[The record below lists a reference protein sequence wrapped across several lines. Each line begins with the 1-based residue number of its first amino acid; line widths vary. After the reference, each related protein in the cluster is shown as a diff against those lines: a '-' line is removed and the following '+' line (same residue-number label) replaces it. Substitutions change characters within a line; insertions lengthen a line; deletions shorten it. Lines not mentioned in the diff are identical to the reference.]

1 MNTLSLSDSLAE
13 LGPMGKRLS
22 SRLKSL
28 GIMSIE
34 DLLFHYP
41 FRYEDW
47 SRVLP
52 IKNLIPGMQA
62 TVSATVK
69 TISFRPGRWKIKP
82 LIEALL
88 EDQNGDHIRA
98 VWFNASYLIKTLTPG
113 TALLLSGKIDRSKDA
128 LQLTHP
134 VWEKNT
140 THAPMHTARI
150 IPIYHATNTISQ
162 KQIRSLMAVSL
173 QNIPS
178 IPDPLPSWIASGAK
192 IIPLDRAIRAIHFPS
207 TWAALSAA
215 QTRLKFDEL
224 FLLQLRSAL
233 ARQELTA
240 LKSTPIPFHETL
252 TRTFVARLP
261 FKLTTAQRKAAWEI
275 IKDLGKG
282 KPMNRLLE
290 GDVGSGKTVAAAIA
304 ALNVIA
310 SGHQVAYL
318 APTAILAAQQFA
330 TFCRLFS
337 DTPLCPPL
345 TKGGNGGVFTI
356 ALITQGDIRVNKIQS
371 FPPQRDPAYLRE
383 SDSRGGTK
391 PKVQNERGYKKISK
405 QELAVLLRKGR
416 VDISIG
422 THALLSE
429 HIQFQKLALVIV
441 DEQHRFGVN
450 QRAALLRR
458 SAQIKTQIDADADD
472 FLYKELTYQIR
483 GAAFEVANSLGLG
496 LKENVYQKALEESL
510 KQKRLLYERE
520 KSINVSFHDTRVG
533 SFKPDF
539 IIDQKVIVELKAL
552 PFIGKIEEKQLWS
565 YLKGSNYKVALL
577 INFGNDKLDIRRIIY
592 DTARDKT
599 PQPSPNQHAS
609 VINQHMSA
617 SSDLRPSASHLRES
631 AYVPHLLSM
640 TATPIPRSLA
650 LVAYADLDLSII
662 NELPKGRAPI
672 TTKIIPP
679 EQRQDAYNLI
689 KQELSSGHQAFIIC
703 PLIDPSD
710 ALGVKSVKEEAE
722 RLKREHFPHV
732 NLAALHGRMTPAS
745 KDKIMGAFA
754 QGSIQVLVS
763 TPVVEV
769 GIDVPNATVILIE
782 SAERFGLAQL
792 HQLRGRVGRSTHSS
806 WCLLATE
813 TEQEEA
819 LKRLHAAVSSRDG
832 FALAEIDLEM
842 RGPGEVYGTQ
852 QSGFLDTLKI
862 AKLTDVI
869 ILKQSKE
876 TVARLLQE
884 DPALSRY
891 PLLQRRLAVFEESVH
906 FE

>member
-1 MNTLSLSDSLAE
+1 MSTLSLSTSVIE
-13 LGPMGKRLS
+13 LGPMGKRLN
-22 SRLKSL
+22 SRLRNL

-62 TVSATVK
+62 TVSATLK

-88 EDQNGDHIRA
+88 EDSNGDQIRA

-113 TALLLSGKIDRSKDA
+113 TALLLSGKIDRSKGA

-134 VWEKNT
+134 VWEKSSS
-140 THAPMHTARI
+140 HAPTHTARI

-162 KQIRSLMAVSL
+162 KQIRALVVVAL
-173 QNIPS
+173 KYIPS
-178 IPDPLPSWIASGAK
+178 IPDPLPSWMRTSAK

-215 QTRLKFDEL
+215 QTRLKFDDL

-233 ARQELTA
+233 SRQELTA
-240 LKSTPIPFHETL
+240 LHSASIPFHETL

-275 IKDLGKG
+275 IKDLGKD

-304 ALNVIA
+304 ALNTIA
-310 SGHQVAYL
+310 GGFQVAYL

-337 DTPLCPPL
+337 HTPH
-345 TKGGNGGVFTI
+345 TI
-356 ALITQGDIRVNKIQS
+356 ALITQGDIRVNKIQN
-371 FPPQRDPAYLRE
+371 
-383 SDSRGGTK
+383 
-391 PKVQNERGYKKISK
+391 PKSKIQNDGDYKKESK
-405 QELAVLLRKGR
+405 YELTELLKQGK
-416 VDISIG
+416 INIIIG

-441 DEQHRFGVN
+441 DEQHRFGVR
-450 QRAALLRR
+450 QRHQLLSTHQSIPSSSTDGR
-458 SAQIKTQIDADADD
+458 
-472 FLYKELTYQIR
+472 
-483 GAAFEVANSLGLG
+483 LGV
-496 LKENVYQKALEESL
+496 N
-510 KQKRLLYERE
+510 E
-520 KSINVSFHDTRVG
+520 KSSTVATSLIMRGVAATKSVSEASRAGISAKGGESEAESHAVSRSQGETTA
-533 SFKPDF
+533 SFFATTP
-539 IIDQKVIVELKAL
+539 
-552 PFIGKIEEKQLWS
+552 
-565 YLKGSNYKVALL
+565 SN
-577 INFGNDKLDIRRIIY
+577 
-592 DTARDKT
+592 T
-599 PQPSPNQHAS
+599 
-609 VINQHMSA
+609 
-617 SSDLRPSASHLRES
+617 
-631 AYVPHLLSM
+631 VPHLLSM

-650 LVAYADLDLSII
+650 LIAYADLDLSII

-679 EQRQDAYNLI
+679 EQRQEAYHLVT
-689 KQELSSGHQAFIIC
+689 QELSAGHQAFIIC

-722 RLKREHFPHV
+722 RLKREHFPHA
-732 NLAALHGRMTPAS
+732 NLTALHGKMAPQK
-745 KDKIMGAFA
+745 KDAIMREFA
-754 QGSIQVLVS
+754 EGKIQVLVS

-769 GIDVPNATVILIE
+769 GIDVPNATLILIE

-792 HQLRGRVGRSTHSS
+792 HQLRGRVGRSTHPS

-813 TEQEEA
+813 SEQEEA
-819 LKRLHAAVSSRDG
+819 LKRLHAVVSSRDG
-832 FALAEIDLEM
+832 FALAEKDLEM
-842 RGPGEVYGTQ
+842 RGPGEVYGTA

-876 TVARLLQE
+876 AVTRLLQE

-891 PLLQRRLAVFEESVH
+891 PLLKRRLAAFAQSVH

>member
-22 SRLKSL
+22 TRLRSL
-28 GIMSIE
+28 GIVSIE

-47 SRVLP
+47 SQVLP

-62 TVSATVK
+62 TVSATLK

-88 EDQNGDHIRA
+88 EDQNHDQIRA
-98 VWFNASYLIKTLTPG
+98 VWFNASYLVKTLTPG
-113 TALLLSGKIDRSKDA
+113 TTLLLSGKIDRIKGG

-134 VWEKNT
+134 IWEKST

-162 KQIRSLMAVSL
+162 KQIRALVAVVL
-173 QNIPS
+173 ANIPY

-192 IIPLDRAIRAIHFPS
+192 IIPLERAIRAIHFPS
-207 TWAALSAA
+207 TWAILSAA

-224 FLLQLRSAL
+224 FFLQLRSAL

-240 LKSTPIPFHETL
+240 LHSASIPFHETL

-275 IKDLGKG
+275 IKDLGRSE
-282 KPMNRLLE
+282 PMNRLLE

-337 DTPLCPPL
+337 DTPH
-345 TKGGNGGVFTI
+345 TI
-356 ALITQGDIRVNKIQS
+356 ALITQGDIRVNKVQS
-371 FPPQRDPAYLRE
+371 FPPQRDPAYLSEPDLR
-383 SDSRGGTK
+383 SGTK
-391 PKVQNERGYKKISK
+391 SKVQNERGYEKISK

-422 THALLSE
+422 THALLSDS
-429 HIQFQKLALVIV
+429 IQFQKLALVIV

-450 QRAALLRR
+450 QRHALLR
-458 SAQIKTQIDADADD
+458 
-472 FLYKELTYQIR
+472 
-483 GAAFEVANSLGLG
+483 
-496 LKENVYQKALEESL
+496 
-510 KQKRLLYERE
+510 
-520 KSINVSFHDTRVG
+520 G
-533 SFKPDF
+533 ST
-539 IIDQKVIVELKAL
+539 
-552 PFIGKIEEKQLWS
+552 
-565 YLKGSNYKVALL
+565 L
-577 INFGNDKLDIRRIIY
+577 I
-592 DTARDKT
+592 
-599 PQPSPNQHAS
+599 
-609 VINQHMSA
+609 
-617 SSDLRPSASHLRES
+617 
-631 AYVPHLLSM
+631 PHLLSM

-679 EQRQDAYNLI
+679 EQRLDAYNLI

-710 ALGVKSVKEEAE
+710 SLGVKSVKEETE
-722 RLKREHFPHV
+722 RLKQEHFPHA
-732 NLAALHGRMTPAS
+732 NLAALHGRMAPAS

-813 TEQEEA
+813 SEQEEA

-832 FALAEIDLEM
+832 FALAEKDLEM

-876 TVARLLQE
+876 AVDRLLNIADQRGSSRVPISQIYADIRE
-884 DPALSRY
+884 RYPALFK
-891 PLLQRRLAVFEESVH
+891 RLAAFEQSVH